1 MSKGV
6 WDKPYYVTVTFT
18 RPESRVERRHRER
31 MERLDKFLTGMFVV
45 VAAGVLVLVTVALC
59 HMI

>member
-1 MSKGV
+1 MSRSKS
-6 WDKPYYVTVTFT
+6 YYVTLTIT

-31 MERLDKFLTGMFVV
+31 MERLDKFLTGVFVLG
-45 VAAGVLVLVTVALC
+45 AAGILVLVTVALC